1 MPQSKA
7 ERLLQVQTVL
17 FETDLGQVWR
27 LLRGVDAAA
36 RHVLDAGVVGS
47 VAWALGDSSSAPVV
61 RDRDVSELLGATHSL
76 ADVTY
81 EFFGRNLGS
90 SGGANRL
97 ATRHS
102 GDLLMILNPDTYPSP
117 TALTELVR
125 VSDTPGV
132 GIVEARQIPLEH
144 PKAYALRGG
153 DTSWASGCC
162 MLIRRSVFDEL
173 GGFDE
178 VNFLLHCDD
187 VDFSWRAKAA
197 GYRVVFAPFASVFHD
212 KRPRLDSAW
221 PAPDVELYH
230 AVLGRLMLASRWNRP
245 DIVQETITAIDTSG
259 SSVQREA
266 VGEFR
271 ARERAGRIPASVD
284 DASVAEFVNGEY
296 AVHRF

>member
-1 MPQSKA
+1 
-7 ERLLQVQTVL
+7 L
-17 FETDLGQVWR
+17 
-27 LLRGVDAAA
+27 
-36 RHVLDAGVVGS
+36 LDA
-47 VAWALGDSSSAPVV
+47 
-61 RDRDVSELLGATHSL
+61 TQSL

-97 ATRHS
+97 ASRHS

-117 TALTELVR
+117 TALTELVK
-125 VSDTPGV
+125 VSDGPDV

-144 PKAYALRGG
+144 PKAYSLRHG

-162 MLIRRSVFDEL
+162 MLIRREVFDEL

-178 VNFLLHCDD
+178 ANFLLHCDD
-187 VDFSWRAKAA
+187 VDFSWRARAA

-212 KRPRLDSAW
+212 KRPRPDAAW

-230 AVLGRLMLASRWNRP
+230 AALGRLMLATRWNRP
-245 DIVQETITAIDTSG
+245 DIVQETISAIQASG
-259 SSVQREA
+259 PSVQREA
-266 VGEFR
+266 IAEYR
-271 ARERAGRIPASVD
+271 ARQQAGRIPSPVE
-284 DASVAEFVNGEY
+284 DASVAEFVDGEY